1 MRVAVIPAD
10 NIIAVDGDSRKPT
23 GAVYPP
29 AVHAI
34 QWNGEI
40 GHTEYLTGPQQAFT
54 DASVIQPFIELH
66 TAAKARDEAPAP
78 MPTFEVLKGQI
89 LSKFRADRMQM
100 FFVIA
105 SMISEAEINGDTVAV
120 TALHVFRAGLKDL
133 PAWPTVVAATDAAAL
148 TSAMSTQYK
157 ALVSALPGSQTLYFK
172 ELMG

>member
-1 MRVAVIPAD
+1 MTRHYASPAGAY
-10 NIIAVDGDSRKPT
+10 IGGFDGAEPPV
-23 GAVYPP
+23 GATETPAPP
-29 AVHAI
+29 HGSCT
-34 QWNGEI
+34 WNGSAWVEDF
-40 GHTEYLTGPQQAFT
+40 GKL
-54 DASVIQPFIELH
+54 
-66 TAAKARDEAPAP
+66 KA
-78 MPTFEVLKGQI
+78 QI
-89 LSKFRADRMQM
+89 LTKFRADRMQM

-157 ALVSALPGSQTLYFK
+157 ALVSALPVSQTLYFK